1 MKLIAKAL
9 IAVVVA
15 AVLAAGVAAEI
26 MPLSGFHP
34 KAAPCHRHSQPTQL
48 PSSHPCCQSI
58 PASAIVKS
66 AREEAPTTVA
76 VIEHGVFEKL
86 AATCLIDNIQPG
98 QVRPGD
104 PPGIIPLR
112 I

>member
-1 MKLIAKAL
+1 
-9 IAVVVA
+9 
-15 AVLAAGVAAEI
+15 
-26 MPLSGFHP
+26 
-34 KAAPCHRHSQPTQL
+34 
-48 PSSHPCCQSI
+48 
-58 PASAIVKS
+58 
-66 AREEAPTTVA
+66 